1 MFIKGSLK
9 IFEIISKAGGQIKK
23 KSNLEQFAKV
33 DCIVMELEILWD
45 DEINKRN
52 KAIRKMIDGD
62 INVTIITS
70 LNEKDK
76 VLV

>member
-1 MFIKGSLK
+1 
-9 IFEIISKAGGQIKK
+9 
-23 KSNLEQFAKV
+23 
-33 DCIVMELEILWD
+33 MELEILWD